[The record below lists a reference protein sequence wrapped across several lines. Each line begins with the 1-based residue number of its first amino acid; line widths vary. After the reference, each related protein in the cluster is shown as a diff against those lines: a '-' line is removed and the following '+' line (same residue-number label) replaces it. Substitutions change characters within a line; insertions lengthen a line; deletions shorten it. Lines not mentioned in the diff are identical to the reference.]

1 MATITRIQRRGI
13 WNELPLPDGQIR
25 HELVEW
31 VYTTWMIVLYNDKD
45 DIISITK
52 NNEPTRT
59 YRVQPSPGYAIKIR
73 KDYIGSYFGAEDFFN
88 IFVRVTEDTDY
99 KFIYLEKIWDCVK
112 PLKQCESKI
121 VEQI

>member
-13 WNELPLPDGQIR
+13 LHEVSLPNGQIR

-31 VYTTWMIVLYNDKD
+31 VYTTWTIAMYEGKD

-59 YRVQPSPGYAIKIR
+59 YRLQPDFDFAIKIR
-73 KDYIGSYFGAEDFFN
+73 KTYIGSYFGARDFFN
-88 IFVRVTEDTDY
+88 MFAGVTEDTDY
-99 KFIYLEKIWDCVK
+99 KFMFLEKIWNYVR
-112 PLKQCESKI
+112 PLKQCER
-121 VEQI
+121 